1 MFRHTVFLKT
11 FLPKANAKQMP
22 TFSVI
27 FKNIYRINVDKIDK
41 ASKQKKIF
49 VKLSVFCIYVHI
61 YNIILFIYLCFG
73 NLTNLICNF
82 LGFFYKRLVKQSL
95 S

>member
-22 TFSVI
+22 TFNVI

-41 ASKQKKIF
+41 ASKQKKYY
-49 VKLSVFCIYVHI
+49 LY
-61 YNIILFIYLCFG
+61 IYLCFG

>member
-1 MFRHTVFLKT
+1 MICIIYYLYDIYYIYIYICHSCMFRHTVFLKT

-22 TFSVI
+22 TFNVI

-61 YNIILFIYLCFG
+61 
-73 NLTNLICNF
+73 
-82 LGFFYKRLVKQSL
+82 
-95 S
+95 